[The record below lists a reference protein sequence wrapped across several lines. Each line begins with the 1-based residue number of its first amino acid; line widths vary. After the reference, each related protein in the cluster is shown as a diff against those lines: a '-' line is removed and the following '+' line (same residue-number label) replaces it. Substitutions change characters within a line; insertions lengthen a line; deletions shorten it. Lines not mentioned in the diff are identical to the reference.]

1 MLCRVVRPP
10 RFPLLRCAAGPDPP
24 QRVKTAERG
33 CWTIAVMRKVMSS
46 RRDDMKPGDGIA
58 EFFSDLAGGSTSRW
72 ASLQCHMRA
81 VPRTLLGFM
90 PGRGITTFFQVSLA

>member
-1 MLCRVVRPP
+1 
-10 RFPLLRCAAGPDPP
+10 
-24 QRVKTAERG
+24 
-33 CWTIAVMRKVMSS
+33 
-46 RRDDMKPGDGIA
+46 MKPGDGIA